1 MCGGEGEGGVH
12 SELLELETEIKKK
25 VIIMISFIY
34 NIFCIHFVFIV
45 CSVVFQH
52 LLGIMV
58 MLHTQEF

>member
-12 SELLELETEIKKK
+12 SELLELETEIK
-25 VIIMISFIY
+25 